1 MSCVDRTTW
10 NKAVADCQNLQA
22 SVKGFG
28 YVPAGM
34 RGLGAAA
41 FLANSSLITTAAQLN
56 TTPPAVTYD
65 PCAIAQQT
73 PCAQAAPRALLS
85 TGPVLAKLPEIPL
98 MSSTP
103 APPVKTAGFSQ
114 WGLLAALAVGG
125 VVVYAVTHK
134 KKSSS

>member
-10 NKAVADCQNLQA
+10 NKAVSDCTNLQA

-34 RGLGAAA
+34 RGLGATASFA
-41 FLANSSLITTAAQLN
+41 SGTSLITSASQLN
-56 TTPPAVTYD
+56 ITPQAVTYD

-73 PCAQAAPRALLS
+73 PCAQAAPRALIS
-85 TGPVLAKLPEIPL
+85 TGPKLPQIPL
-98 MSSTP
+98 MSP
-103 APPVKTAGFSQ
+103 APPVATAGFSQ

-125 VVVYAVTHK
+125 VVIYAVTHK
-134 KKSSS
+134 KKASS